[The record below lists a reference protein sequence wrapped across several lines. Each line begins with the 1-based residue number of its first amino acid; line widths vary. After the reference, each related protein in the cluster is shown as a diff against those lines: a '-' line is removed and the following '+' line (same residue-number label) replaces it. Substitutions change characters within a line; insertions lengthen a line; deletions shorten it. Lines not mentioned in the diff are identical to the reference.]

1 MLYAL
6 LFGYDNGGDEWTKA
20 EGNNITDI
28 VIEFF
33 RFIESTNIQK
43 PAHLYI
49 WDNTTESVCDPFFV
63 TLHKGDN
70 KISELPYEVLKV
82 SDTLRN

>member
-33 RFIESTNIQK
+33 RFIESTNI
-43 PAHLYI
+43 
-49 WDNTTESVCDPFFV
+49 
-63 TLHKGDN
+63 
-70 KISELPYEVLKV
+70 
-82 SDTLRN
+82 